1 MNIPFLSL
9 KDVTAKYADEIHE
22 AVLRVV
28 DSGWYLQGKENE
40 QFEKHYAEYIGTKH
54 CIGCANGL
62 DALIWIFR
70 AYIELGVMQPGDE
83 VIVPA
88 NTYIATIL
96 AITENGLV
104 PVLVEPRKDTLQ
116 IDDSLIE
123 ERITERT
130 KAICIV
136 HLYGRL
142 ACTQHILNLCKKYNL
157 KLIEDNAQ
165 AHGCSYLA
173 PQSPEG
179 EVVATTMQERAG
191 INMAD
196 PAYYPTLKKRAAE
209 MRANPTEAE
218 NILWNALSE
227 QKLGYKIRRQ
237 HIVSQYIL
245 DFAYLDCRLAIEL
258 DGEYHNTE
266 DQQYDDAVRTRNLE
280 SLGWHVLRFTNE
292 QIFNNIDA
300 VLAKIKSAIE
310 SATATSPLGDCGAK
324 RLTGSLGSAA
334 GHSFYPGKNLGALGD
349 GGAVTTDDDELAA
362 AIRALANYG
371 SQKKYVFKYT
381 GRNSRLDEIQAAVL
395 DVKLRH
401 LDEDIKSRQAI
412 AAYYYD
418 NINNPLITL
427 PKRLPDTENV
437 YHLFPILVKNLPHN
451 PLKGKSSCQKYLRDR
466 LQAYLEK
473 NGVGTVIHYPI
484 PPHLQECY
492 QPLLNNFC
500 SMNVHSRHPIE
511 HSSSPL
517 KGQTF
522 GMLLPEGG
530 LPITEMLADCE
541 LSLPISPTMTM
552 EEAAEVVR
560 LVNAFKE

>member
-9 KDVTAKYADEIHE
+9 KDVTAKYKDEIHE

-40 QFEKHYAEYIGTKH
+40 QFEQHYAEYIGIKH

-142 ACTQHILNLCKKYNL
+142 ACTQHILDLCEKYGL

-165 AHGCSYLA
+165 AHGCTMPIANS
-173 PQSPEG
+173 QSPI
-179 EVVATTMQERAG
+179 AT
-191 INMAD
+191 
-196 PAYYPTLKKRAAE
+196 KR
-209 MRANPTEAE
+209 
-218 NILWNALSE
+218 
-227 QKLGYKIRRQ
+227 
-237 HIVSQYIL
+237 
-245 DFAYLDCRLAIEL
+245 
-258 DGEYHNTE
+258 
-266 DQQYDDAVRTRNLE
+266 
-280 SLGWHVLRFTNE
+280 
-292 QIFNNIDA
+292 
-300 VLAKIKSAIE
+300 
-310 SATATSPLGDCGAK
+310 
-324 RLTGSLGSAA
+324 TGSLGDAA

-401 LDEDIKSRQAI
+401 LDEDLKARQAI

-437 YHLFPILVKNLPHN
+437 YHLFPILVGNGQLAIGDRRDQ
-451 PLKGKSSCQKYLRDR
+451 LQKYL
-466 LQAYLEK
+466 EE

-492 QPLLNNFC
+492 QNFPF
-500 SMNVHSRHPIE
+500 RG
-511 HSSSPL
+511 L
-517 KGQTF
+517 
-522 GMLLPEGG
+522 GG

-541 LSLPISPTMTM
+541 LSLPISPTMTI
-552 EEAAEVVR
+552 EEAKEVVK
-560 LVNAFKE
+560 LINSWKFKG